1 MTTPDHDPFPE
12 LLLARQDDDALG
24 MSMLIYPDRTP
35 ARNLFWLTLAV
46 FVLLYTL
53 PWRETYFQACVL
65 TSAIYTLPTVW
76 SWGWQNYAH
85 LDIQTIHLSAD
96 NGISSHRIAPIADNG
111 ANHLR
116 ILPRHTET
124 RYVRSNLDS
133 GVFLTNILLL
143 LVVFAAGY
151 NDISRILRDKTPE
164 IPLAQMW
171 VVEGKTPAEP
181 WVISTRQSTRSYLL
195 IDGVYLNCDFY
206 FEHDACDEVYRF
218 AGKPIKVWYYRNNR
232 RVDAVY
238 AIEIDG
244 QSLHDEHYF
253 RALPAIPAHDVVDL
267 FCFRAAQYP
276 AVFMV
281 KAAGA
286 AGVRRA
292 VRLAPHPYPLM
303 PVPRRAQALC
313 YYRARFLCLDATV
326 MRCFFSRRF

>member
-1 MTTPDHDPFPE
+1 MPACQSCLSALPFTIQPTAMTTPDHDPFPE

-35 ARNLFWLTLAV
+35 ARNLFWLTLAA
-46 FVLLYTL
+46 FVLLYAL
-53 PWRETYFQACVL
+53 PWRERYFQAWVL
-65 TSAIYTLPTVW
+65 ATAIYTLPMVW

-96 NGISSHRIAPIADNG
+96 DGVPSHRIAPIADNG

-116 ILPRHTET
+116 ILPRQTET

-164 IPLAQMW
+164 IPLAQMR
-171 VVEGKTPAEP
+171 VVEGKTPAAP
-181 WVISTRQSTRSYLL
+181 WGISTRQSTRSYLL

-218 AGKPIKVWYYRNNR
+218 AGKPIKVRYYRNNR

-253 RALPAIPAHDVVDL
+253 RARYRQFQRTMWLTCFVSVPLSILL
-267 FCFRAAQYP
+267 F
-276 AVFMV
+276 
-281 KAAGA
+281 
-286 AGVRRA
+286 
-292 VRLAPHPYPLM
+292 LWLW
-303 PVPRRAQALC
+303 RRAQRVCEGLFA
-313 YYRARFLCLDATV
+313 
-326 MRCFFSRRF
+326 SRRIRIR

>member
-1 MTTPDHDPFPE
+1 VPACQSCLSALPFTTQPTAMTTPDHDPFPE

-46 FVLLYTL
+46 FVLLYAL

-253 RALPAIPAHDVVDL
+253 RARYRQFQHTMWLTCFVSVPLSILL
-267 FCFRAAQYP
+267 F
-276 AVFMV
+276 
-281 KAAGA
+281 
-286 AGVRRA
+286 
-292 VRLAPHPYPLM
+292 LWLW
-303 PVPRRAQALC
+303 RRAQRVCEGLFA
-313 YYRARFLCLDATV
+313 
-326 MRCFFSRRF
+326 SRRIRIR

>member
-46 FVLLYTL
+46 FVLLYAL

-143 LVVFAAGY
+143 LVVFAAG
-151 NDISRILRDKTPE
+151 
-164 IPLAQMW
+164 
-171 VVEGKTPAEP
+171 
-181 WVISTRQSTRSYLL
+181 
-195 IDGVYLNCDFY
+195 
-206 FEHDACDEVYRF
+206 
-218 AGKPIKVWYYRNNR
+218 
-232 RVDAVY
+232 
-238 AIEIDG
+238 
-244 QSLHDEHYF
+244 
-253 RALPAIPAHDVVDL
+253 
-267 FCFRAAQYP
+267 
-276 AVFMV
+276 
-281 KAAGA
+281 
-286 AGVRRA
+286 
-292 VRLAPHPYPLM
+292 
-303 PVPRRAQALC
+303 
-313 YYRARFLCLDATV
+313 
-326 MRCFFSRRF
+326 